1 MYRLFLTAFA
11 LAVWCSGAARADDLH
26 KDDWSFNFF
35 NDSRQ
40 TVTQISTIQRNGE
53 WSRNWLREPMD
64 RGTGLTLSFKD
75 KGDTRCKVR
84 TYVKFTDGSFYDREI
99 DYCGIAIV
107 RVTSKRL
114 TTE

>member
-1 MYRLFLTAFA
+1 
-11 LAVWCSGAARADDLH
+11 
-26 KDDWSFNFF
+26 
-35 NDSRQ
+35 
-40 TVTQISTIQRNGE
+40 
-53 WSRNWLREPMD
+53 MD

>member
-1 MYRLFLTAFA
+1 MRRLFFVA
-11 LAVWCSGAARADDLH
+11 LAMVFLGGAGHADDLH
-26 KDDWSFNFF
+26 KNDWSFNFF

-40 TVTQISTIQRNGE
+40 AVTQISTIQRNGE

-75 KGDTRCKVR
+75 KGDTRCSVR
-84 TYVKFTDGSFYDREI
+84 TYVKFSDGSFYDRDI